1 MSDKIRDIKK
11 ISIIKI
17 LEEKISMLLVR
28 LPTKNL
34 LIISLVKIA
43 LEVRIKLAIDCIAAI
58 AQRPKIPKNI
68 YFQINVHH
76 VEEKLLKNSIL

>member
-1 MSDKIRDIKK
+1 MIDKIRDIKK

-17 LEEKISMLLVR
+17 LEEKISILLVR
-28 LPTKNL
+28 LLTKNL

-68 YFQINVHH
+68 Y
-76 VEEKLLKNSIL
+76 E

>member
-1 MSDKIRDIKK
+1 MR
-11 ISIIKI
+11 
-17 LEEKISMLLVR
+17 LL
-28 LPTKNL
+28 TKNL

-68 YFQINVHH
+68 YFQINVHL
-76 VEEKLLKNSIL
+76 VEEKLLKNLSNTRNYFLGTKEPL